1 MPNDNIPVPRFYY
14 DPAHDIYD
22 GKPWTEQDV
31 IDLRASLTHGST
43 IEMAAGELCRA
54 GSVDDVRR
62 KAAELGLKWQ
72 HDADRN

>member
-22 GKPWTEQDV
+22 GKPWTEQDI

-54 GSVDDVRR
+54 GSGRR
-62 KAAELGLKWQ
+62 REAQGGRARPEVAA
-72 HDADRN
+72 